1 MTNHGKNHL
10 IGFALSLTAAAMWG
24 ILPIALKELLVGM
37 NASTIVWYR
46 FLVAGL
52 ILFFWLSF
60 RKELPNV
67 FSTTRLIQLLLVIA
81 ALGLC
86 SNYYFFSDSLNY
98 VNGETSEAVI
108 QLTTL
113 FLILG
118 GVVFYKEPFV
128 GVQKFGTFLIVC
140 GLLLFFHDRL
150 AEFADFQSNQTIG
163 VFIVFLA
170 AITWT
175 VYSLLQKK
183 LLERFSS
190 PQILFLIYSFSAIIL
205 LPFISANILLDLT
218 SFELGLLA
226 FCCMN
231 TLIAYGCFTEALN
244 RWEASKVSAVL
255 ALAPLFTIGSLR
267 LIVYVS
273 PTYAFTDR
281 LSALSIIGALLLVI
295 GSVLTAL
302 MPIFIQHVTD
312 RKGNSHV
319 GNN

>member
-1 MTNHGKNHL
+1 MIHDRRNQVM
-10 IGFALSLTAAAMWG
+10 GFSLSLTAAAMWG
-24 ILPIALKELLVGM
+24 VLPIALKELLLGM
-37 NASTIVWYR
+37 NAQTIVWYR

-60 RKELPNV
+60 KKELPNV

-175 VYSLLQKK
+175 IYSLLQKK

-218 SFELGLLA
+218 SFELGLLG

-244 RWEASKVSAVL
+244 CWEASKVSAVL
-255 ALAPLFTIGSLR
+255 ALAPLFTIGGLK
-267 LIVYVS
+267 LIVYVY

>member
-1 MTNHGKNHL
+1 M
-10 IGFALSLTAAAMWG
+10 
-24 ILPIALKELLVGM
+24 
-37 NASTIVWYR
+37 
-46 FLVAGL
+46 
-52 ILFFWLSF
+52 
-60 RKELPNV
+60 
-67 FSTTRLIQLLLVIA
+67 
-81 ALGLC
+81 
-86 SNYYFFSDSLNY
+86 
-98 VNGETSEAVI
+98 
-108 QLTTL
+108 
-113 FLILG
+113 
-118 GVVFYKEPFV
+118 
-128 GVQKFGTFLIVC
+128 IVC

-175 VYSLLQKK
+175 IYSLLQKK

-218 SFELGLLA
+218 SFELGLLG

-244 RWEASKVSAVL
+244 CWEASKVSAVL
-255 ALAPLFTIGSLR
+255 ALAPLFTIGGLK
-267 LIVYVS
+267 LIVYVY

>member
-1 MTNHGKNHL
+1 MRSRQ
-10 IGFALSLTAAAMWG
+10 FATGGPPNTQPA
-24 ILPIALKELLVGM
+24 KE
-37 NASTIVWYR
+37 SK
-46 FLVAGL
+46 
-52 ILFFWLSF
+52 FWKPL
-60 RKELPNV
+60 
-67 FSTTRLIQLLLVIA
+67 
-81 ALGLC
+81 
-86 SNYYFFSDSLNY
+86 
-98 VNGETSEAVI
+98 AV
-108 QLTTL
+108 QPT
-113 FLILG
+113 
-118 GVVFYKEPFV
+118 
-128 GVQKFGTFLIVC
+128 TFLRVNLVC
-140 GLLLFFHDRL
+140 MKVLHQFEH
-150 AEFADFQSNQTIG
+150 
-163 VFIVFLA
+163 
-170 AITWT
+170 
-175 VYSLLQKK
+175 SLL
-183 LLERFSS
+183 
-190 PQILFLIYSFSAIIL
+190 LFLIYSFSAIIL

-244 RWEASKVSAVL
+244 CWEASKVSAVL